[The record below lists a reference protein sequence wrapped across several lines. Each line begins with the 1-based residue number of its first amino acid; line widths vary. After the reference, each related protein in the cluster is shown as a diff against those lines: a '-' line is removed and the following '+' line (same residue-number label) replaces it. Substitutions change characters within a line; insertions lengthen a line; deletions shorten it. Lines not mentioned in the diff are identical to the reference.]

1 MVLSSTSLGFVLLPL
16 LAAGVWAQTEVTG
29 RVVDETGAGVEGAR
43 VELRGEDAAAPTIVS
58 SDLAGN
64 FKLILKSAG
73 TYAIRA
79 ERKGYYLFQASAQR
93 FENGA
98 NQLTIILNHQQE
110 FSDRIDVT
118 ASPAPI
124 DPRQPADRTELDN
137 TEIQTIPFPAP
148 QDYRSALQLFD
159 GVVQD
164 NNGRYHFNGA
174 RTDQTNYTLDGF
186 NMSNPV
192 TGQLDTRVNI
202 DSIQAMEVQ
211 NSRFSAENGRGSA
224 GVLDLKTKMGD
235 DRFRFGGTNFIPGIA
250 SDGGWHVNKWTP
262 RLELSGPLAK
272 GRAWFHNGADV
283 FYSDDT
289 VHGLPRG
296 ENRTHGITGSDLTR
310 FQVNLTPTNILTA
323 GFLGNL
329 SERTRTGL
337 SFINPAETT
346 TDLRQLTLMSSIRDQ
361 QYFGRGAL
369 LDLAFADTR
378 GMLHTLP
385 QGTELFQITPFGS
398 RGNYFVNQNRHF
410 YRQQTIAN
418 LFLPTLHLLGTHQL
432 KFGID
437 FEREAFH
444 QQTLRHDYEVLLA
457 DNSVARR
464 VTFVGNPFVQRKNF
478 EGAQYIQD
486 QWNPTEGLTLEAGVR
501 VEWNEIVRDLEVAP
515 RISAAWAPK
524 ILRGTKF
531 SAGWGVYHDAISLE
545 IVSRQQDQT
554 SLATFFLPDGVI
566 QGPVPTTF
574 RVDEHSLRTPSYQNT
589 SVSVERKLPFDF
601 YIRTGYT
608 HRAGNRGFAFEPSA
622 GGSMPAMDAMPLFL
636 EGVVYALRNT
646 RRDRYDAFDINLRR
660 TFAGKF
666 EWFAGYTRSRSRTS
680 ADVEYSLENPIFA
693 LQMPG
698 ALPWD
703 APNRFHMWGWA
714 PVPATILPQRLRF
727 ASRNVTAAYL
737 VEYRTGFPF
746 NVVDQQGF
754 LVGAPAGTR
763 FPDYFSNN
771 LHLEKQF
778 RAIHYLWAWRFGFDN
793 LSNNGNPNTVNNIT
807 GTPQFRTYGRGQAR
821 AFSVRLR
828 FLGRR

>member
-1 MVLSSTSLGFVLLPL
+1 MVPSSTSLSVVLLPL

-29 RVVDETGAGVEGAR
+29 RVIDETGAGVEGAR
-43 VELRGEDAAAPTIVS
+43 VELRGEDAAAPAVAS

-64 FKLILKSAG
+64 FKLTLKSAG
-73 TYAIRA
+73 IYAIRA
-79 ERKGYYLFQASAQR
+79 ERKGYYLFQAGSQR
-93 FENGA
+93 FETGA
-98 NQLTIILNHQQE
+98 NQLSITLNHQQE
-110 FSDRIDVT
+110 FSDRIDVI
-118 ASPAPI
+118 ASPTVI
-124 DPRQPADRTELDN
+124 DPRQPAGRTELDN

-148 QDYRSALQLFD
+148 QDYRNALQLFD

-186 NMSNPV
+186 NISNPV
-192 TGQLDTRVNI
+192 TGQLDARVNI

-211 NSRFSAENGRGSA
+211 SSRFSAENGRGSA

-235 DRFRFGGTNFIPGIA
+235 DRYRFAGTNFIPGIA

-272 GRAWFHNGADV
+272 GRAWFHNGSDV
-283 FYSDDT
+283 FYSDDA
-289 VHGLPRG
+289 VHGLSSG
-296 ENRTHGITGSDLTR
+296 ENRTRGMTASDLTR

-323 GFLGNL
+323 GFLGNF
-329 SERTRTGL
+329 SDRTRSGL

-346 TDLRQLTLMSSIRDQ
+346 TDLRQYTVMSSIRDQ
-361 QYFGRGAL
+361 QYFSPGAL
-369 LDLAFADTR
+369 LELAFADTR
-378 GMLHTLP
+378 GLLHSLP

-410 YRQQTIAN
+410 YRQQIIAN
-418 LFLPTLHLLGTHQL
+418 LFLPTLHLGGTHHL

-457 DNSVARR
+457 DNTVARR

-486 QWNPTEGLTLEAGVR
+486 QWNPTEGLTIEAGVR
-501 VEWNEIVRDLEVAP
+501 IEWNEIVREMEVAP

-524 ILRGTKF
+524 ILGGTKL
-531 SAGWGVYHDAISLE
+531 SAGVGIYHDAISLDL
-545 IVSRQQDQT
+545 ISRPQDQS
-554 SLATFFLPDGVI
+554 SLTTFFLPGGAME
-566 QGPVPTTF
+566 GPVATTF
-574 RVDEHSLRTPSYQNT
+574 SVDEHSLRTPSYRNA
-589 SVSVERKLPFDF
+589 SFGVERRLPFDV
-601 YIRTGYT
+601 YARAGYMHRTGS
-608 HRAGNRGFAFEPSA
+608 RGFAFEPA
-622 GGSMPAMDAMPLFL
+622 TINALPMFM
-636 EGVVYALRNT
+636 EGASYVLTNSRH
-646 RRDRYDAFDINLRR
+646 DRYDAFDISVRK
-660 TFAGKF
+660 TFAGKY
-666 EWFAGYTRSRSRTS
+666 ESFAGYTRSRSRTS
-680 ADVEYSLENPIFA
+680 ADVDYSLESPIFA

-703 APNRFHMWGWA
+703 APNRFHLWGWA
-714 PVPATILPQRLRF
+714 PVPVLPRPFRF
-727 ASRNVTAAYL
+727 ATRNLTAAYL
-737 VEYRTGFPF
+737 VEYRTGYPF
-746 NVVDQQGF
+746 NVVDQRGF
-754 LVGAPAGTR
+754 LVGEPAGTR
-763 FPDYFSNN
+763 FPDYFSIN

-793 LSNNGNPNTVNNIT
+793 LTNNGNPNTVNNIT